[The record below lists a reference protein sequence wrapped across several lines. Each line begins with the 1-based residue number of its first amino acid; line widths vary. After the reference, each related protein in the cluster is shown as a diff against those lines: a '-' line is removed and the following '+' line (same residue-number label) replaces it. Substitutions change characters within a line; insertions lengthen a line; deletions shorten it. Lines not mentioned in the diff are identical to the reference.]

1 MTSEPLRIVAHGKPG
16 PQGSVR
22 SLGTGR
28 PSIHGNANRL
38 LPWRDTI
45 IAATIHAMRKIGWV
59 RGDGAFSVYAV
70 FYFDRPKAHFT
81 ARGTLKPTASKW
93 PTTRVNGD
101 LDHLARAVGDALT
114 AAGAIRDDSQIVS
127 WTVTK
132 QFCETDPDSGLTHP
146 GAVLRLV
153 RLTETTMQ
161 PEATTSKRG
170 TLHT

>member
-1 MTSEPLRIVAHGKPG
+1 MTSEPLRIVAHGKPV

-28 PSIHGNANRL
+28 PSIHGNAERL

-45 IAATIHAMRKIGWV
+45 IIATQAAKRKAKWV
-59 RGDGAFSVYAV
+59 RADGPVGIYGV
-70 FYFDRPKAHFT
+70 FYFNRPKAHFT
-81 ARGTLKPTASKW
+81 ARGTLKPTAPKW

-161 PEATTSKRG
+161 PEATTPKRG
-170 TLHT
+170 TLHS